1 MAQGKMAQRSAPE
14 IEVEMPAQSRQW
26 LEAALVFIAR
36 YREASIAAV
45 AVLLAFAACTGLGD
59 LKTPQLEVL
68 GVQMLSTDM
77 FAQRFV
83 VRMHVQNPND
93 LELPV
98 KGIDYTLLLM
108 GDLFAEGKTN
118 EPFVLPALGEAEFD
132 MTVTTNFV
140 SSFGRLLS
148 RLGGG
153 KLENIDYELAG
164 TLLVDKGM
172 VRKIPFNKRGTLDFT
187 RALEKAKSGTT

>member
-1 MAQGKMAQRSAPE
+1 MES
-14 IEVEMPAQSRQW
+14 MPNMSQFR
-26 LEAALVFIAR
+26 LT
-36 YREASIAAV
+36 AV
-45 AVLLAFAACTGLGD
+45 TTALLALAACSGLGD
-59 LKTPQLEVL
+59 LQTPQLEVL
-68 GVQMLSTDM
+68 GVQMMSTDM
-77 FAQRFV
+77 FAQRFT
-83 VRMHVQNPND
+83 VRMHVQNPNNMA
-93 LELPV
+93 LPV

-148 RLGGG
+148 RVGGG
-153 KLENIDYELAG
+153 KLEDIDYELAG

-187 RALEKAKSGTT
+187 RALEKAKSGAT

>member
-1 MAQGKMAQRSAPE
+1 
-14 IEVEMPAQSRQW
+14 MPTPFR
-26 LEAALVFIAR
+26 LVAATT
-36 YREASIAAV
+36 AAF
-45 AVLLAFAACTGLGD
+45 LLNACSGLGD
-59 LKTPQLEVL
+59 LQTPQLEVL
-68 GVQMLSTDM
+68 GVQMMSTDM

-83 VRMHVQNPND
+83 VRMHVKNPND
-93 LELPV
+93 IELPV

-108 GDLFAEGKTN
+108 GDLFAEGQTN

-140 SSFGRLLS
+140 SSLGRLIS
-148 RLGGG
+148 RMGGG

-164 TLLVDKGM
+164 TLLIDKGM

-187 RALEKAKSGTT
+187 RAAAKASGQT